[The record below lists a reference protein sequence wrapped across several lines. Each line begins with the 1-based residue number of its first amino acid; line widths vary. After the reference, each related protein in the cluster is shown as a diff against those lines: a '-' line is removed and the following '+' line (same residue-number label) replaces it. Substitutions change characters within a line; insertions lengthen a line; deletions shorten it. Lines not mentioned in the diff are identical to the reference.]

1 MHSINTLGPG
11 YSNKFK
17 GAGKPVPSKLIYNRV
32 ESPLM
37 EGGGR
42 RYPLAGGTSPVKGL
56 SWDEDSLASM
66 RNLHCGSANI
76 PASSTKTIAI
86 RR

>member
-1 MHSINTLGPG
+1 
-11 YSNKFK
+11 
-17 GAGKPVPSKLIYNRV
+17 
-32 ESPLM
+32 M

-66 RNLHCGSANI
+66 HCGSANI

-86 RR
+86 RC